1 MKYRIL
7 GKTGFKVSEVGFGAW
22 GIGGGMWGSVS
33 AEESLKALHKAYAL
47 GVNFYDTAWV
57 YGDQKTRDGQSE
69 KLVGRFA
76 KEVGRDKVYIASKVP
91 PMNFTWPARPG
102 VVASQVFPK
111 NWIVG
116 KVNDSLS
123 RLNIDCLDL
132 MQFHVWQDSF
142 VEEDEWK
149 NALQDL
155 TKEGKVKFW
164 GLSLNDYQPDNCK
177 KTIETGLISSVQLIF
192 NIFHQMPT
200 AMFPFYKEHNV
211 GVIARVPL
219 DEGGLTGNIN
229 EETVFPP
236 GDFRS
241 GYFGG
246 KRKSELVKR
255 INELKGLL
263 GDEAQDLSELALR
276 YILSFDEVSTVI
288 PGMRSEAHC
297 LANAMICDGR
307 KLSNR
312 LLQELKKFTWERN
325 FYS

>member
-142 VEEDEWK
+142 VE
-149 NALQDL
+149 
-155 TKEGKVKFW
+155 
-164 GLSLNDYQPDNCK
+164 
-177 KTIETGLISSVQLIF
+177 
-192 NIFHQMPT
+192 
-200 AMFPFYKEHNV
+200 
-211 GVIARVPL
+211 
-219 DEGGLTGNIN
+219 
-229 EETVFPP
+229 
-236 GDFRS
+236 
-241 GYFGG
+241 
-246 KRKSELVKR
+246 
-255 INELKGLL
+255 
-263 GDEAQDLSELALR
+263 
-276 YILSFDEVSTVI
+276 
-288 PGMRSEAHC
+288 
-297 LANAMICDGR
+297 
-307 KLSNR
+307 
-312 LLQELKKFTWERN
+312 
-325 FYS
+325 